1 MSTGILNAFHNLPMI
16 CKVYFYIAR
25 SVKGQDGFPE
35 SHITNTLLTKLVW
48 SRWLDIGL
56 VMFFC
61 EFMNVDSVSVHKHA
75 KKEQSLTNTQPC

>member
-16 CKVYFYIAR
+16 CKVYFYMAR

-35 SHITNTLLTKLVW
+35 SHIINTLLTKLVW

-56 VMFFC
+56 VMFFLRVYERRLC
-61 EFMNVDSVSVHKHA
+61 
-75 KKEQSLTNTQPC
+75 LGP